1 MEENS
6 ENNSPATVVK
16 TEPNL
21 VRLEPEWPYRVLG
34 NIVFLGII
42 ALLSLIILTLK
53 NDLVEKRIAEF
64 KTDFFEITKKNGWGL
79 DDVVISGR
87 NRSTKEEIL
96 KVLNLN
102 RGDNVLEINL
112 YDLKNKVETLP
123 WVRNAVVKRSFFPNV
138 ISVEIEEKQVSA
150 IWQYK
155 ENFYPVDFDG
165 KVINADFR
173 TQEPVL
179 LIVGEGAPEN
189 VTALLNAINDGGDAV
204 LKRIKVAN
212 FISKRRWNLILDDI
226 KDGITI
232 KMPEDD
238 VEKAWKKLLK
248 LNTTKGILKRKLTII
263 DLRLKDKVVVK
274 LKKSPKDSIL
284 GLNNHKESKM

>member
-1 MEENS
+1 MEESSTNIP
-6 ENNSPATVVK
+6 PAAVVK
-16 TEPNL
+16 IEPNL
-21 VRLEPEWPYRVLG
+21 VRLEPEWPYRILG
-34 NIVFLGII
+34 NVVFMGII
-42 ALLSLIILTLK
+42 ALLSLVILTLK
-53 NDLVEKRIAEF
+53 NDLVEKRLAEF
-64 KTDFFEITKKNGWGL
+64 KEQFFEITKKSGWGL
-79 DDVVISGR
+79 DDVLISGR

-96 KVLNLN
+96 KVLNIN
-102 RGDNVLEINL
+102 RGDNILEIDI
-112 YDLKNKVETLP
+112 YELKNKVETLP
-123 WVRNAVVKRSFFPNV
+123 WVRKAVVKRSFFPNV
-138 ISVEIEEKQVSA
+138 IFVEIEEKQVSA

-173 TQEPVL
+173 SREPVL
-179 LIVGEGAPEN
+179 LIVGEDAPEN
-189 VTALLNAINDGGDAV
+189 VTGLLNAIKDGGEAV

-232 KMPEDD
+232 KMPEDN

-248 LNTTKGILKRKLTII
+248 LNTTNGILKRKLTII

-274 LKKSPKDSIL
+274 LKKTPKDSAL
-284 GLNNHKESKM
+284 RLNNHKESKM